1 MVYSASRLA
10 KQRLGS
16 LSAMSWLR
24 SKWMRRAFKLAAF
37 FTLIGAIA
45 FAVAYFTT
53 DVPDPNEYVNSQA
66 TIIQYANGDEIG
78 RIGAQN
84 RTIIPL
90 GRIPLHLRNA
100 VLAAEDKGFYSQGA
114 FNPLAILRGAINTAL
129 GRGLQ
134 GGSTI
139 TQQYAKT
146 AFLTSDRTIQRK
158 LRELIIAI
166 KLENQ
171 LSKDQIFEN
180 YLNTIYFGRGA
191 YGVET
196 GAQVYFGRSADQL
209 TVAQSAVLA
218 SILRSPGYYDPDY
231 REGNKERLEARY
243 KYTLRNMSEE
253 NWLAKT
259 DAERLSKKLPTIRP
273 RLSTGQLAGNKG
285 HIIEAVRKELNN
297 LGFPDEE
304 LMIGGL
310 VVRTTLEKDAQVAA
324 EAAVFSQSPKDAPKN
339 LHIGLVSIR
348 PGTGEI
354 VAMFGGKDYLERQ
367 LNDATQSITQAGS
380 TFKPF
385 ALIAA
390 LEQGISLQ
398 SIWDGDGPKIFDDF
412 IGRPYEVSNY
422 GNTSFGQVTLLQATA
437 SSVNTIYVPLGIKV
451 GVENVI
457 AAARR
462 AGIPENVSMFPSP
475 SFVLGVSSPRVIDVA
490 NSYATFAANGVKAK
504 PFLIKEVLGPN
515 DGVLFQGR
523 IETEQVFDTAVMSDL
538 NYALQQVVRAGTAS
552 AALRGFGRPA
562 AGKTGTSQQNASAWF
577 TGYTPQL
584 ATSVAFFRDDA
595 TQSLNG
601 IGGLTSVTG
610 GSFPARI
617 WNAYMKVALQGLPK
631 VKFDPPSNIGGTESL
646 PIPDPIPTISPVEAA
661 QWCSSADLEGTM
673 KDLKEFCAKSLKK
686 YGTILPEPSPSPS
699 Q

>member
-1 MVYSASRLA
+1 MD
-10 KQRLGS
+10 
-16 LSAMSWLR
+16 WLR
-24 SKWMRRAFKLAAF
+24 GRGSRF
-37 FTLIGAIA
+37 FIRIGGFFFLIGATA
-45 FAVAYFTT
+45 FAIAYFTT

-66 TIIQYANGDEIG
+66 TVIQYANGDEVG

-90 GRIPLHLRNA
+90 ARIPLDLRHA

-114 FNPLAILRGAINTAL
+114 FNPLAIIRGAINTAL

-146 AFLTSDRTIQRK
+146 AFLTPDRTIQRK
-158 LRELIIAI
+158 IIELIIAI

-209 TVAQSAVLA
+209 TIPQAAVLA

-231 REGNKERLEARY
+231 RDGNKARLEARY
-243 KYTLRNMSEE
+243 KYVINNMLGEGWIE
-253 NWLAKT
+253 KAQ
-259 DAERLSKKLPTIRP
+259 AEKYLKKLPTIRP

-285 HIIEAVRKELNN
+285 HLIEAVRKELNA
-297 LGFPDEE
+297 LGFADEQ

-324 EAAVFSQSPKDAPKN
+324 EAAVFNQAPKKAPDN

-354 VAMFGGKDYLERQ
+354 VAMYGGKDYLQRQ
-367 LNDATQSITQAGS
+367 LNDATQGITQAGS

-390 LEQGISLQ
+390 LEQGISLA
-398 SIWDGDGPKIFDDF
+398 SVWNGDGPKIFDDG

-422 GNTSFGQVTLLQATA
+422 GDKSFGDLTLLKATA
-437 SSVNTIYVPLGIKV
+437 SSINTIYVPLGIKV
-451 GVENVI
+451 GADKVI
-457 AAARR
+457 DAARR
-462 AGIPENVSMFPSP
+462 AGIPDTVAMVPSP
-475 SFVLGVSSPRVIDVA
+475 SVVLGVASPRVIDVA
-490 NSYATFAANGVKAK
+490 NSFATFAANGVRAK
-504 PFLIKEVLGPN
+504 PFMVKEVLGPN
-515 DGVLFQGR
+515 KGVLYQAR
-523 IETEQVFDTAVMSDL
+523 VETEQVFDENVMADL
-538 NYALQQVVRAGTAS
+538 NYALGEVVRAGTAS
-552 AALRGFGRPA
+552 SALRDFGRPA
-562 AGKTGTSQQNASAWF
+562 AGKTGTSQSNASAWF
-577 TGYTPQL
+577 SGYTPQL
-584 ATSVAFFRDDA
+584 ATSIAFYRDDA

-601 IGGLTSVTG
+601 IGGLNSVTG

-617 WNAYMKVALQGLPK
+617 WNAYMKAALKGQPELD
-631 VKFDPPSNIGGTESL
+631 FAPPSHIGGTD
-646 PIPDPIPTISPVEAA
+646 PFKIPDPIPTISPSAA
-661 QWCSSADLEGTM
+661 ATWCQSADLEGTN
-673 KDLKEFCAKSLKK
+673 KDLRDFCEKALKK
-686 YGTILPEPSPSPS
+686 YLSR
-699 Q
+699 